1 MYVYFH
7 TWNDLRY
14 GSRMDR
20 GCSITLFTK
29 YYTIL
34 LYTIKYTN
42 SLQFYDKQKDRELGL
57 TLK

>member
-7 TWNDLRY
+7 TWNDLRC

-29 YYTIL
+29 YYTI
-34 LYTIKYTN
+34 YTIKYTN